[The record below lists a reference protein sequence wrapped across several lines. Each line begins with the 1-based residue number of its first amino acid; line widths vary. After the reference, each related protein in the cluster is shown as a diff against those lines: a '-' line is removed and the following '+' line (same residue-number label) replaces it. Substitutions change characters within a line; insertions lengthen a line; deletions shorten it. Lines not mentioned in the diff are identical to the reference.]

1 MPASVPNRRL
11 TVCPMSLHPAP
22 IRLIPRIAVRKF
34 EIYTSAQSA
43 LLTTFAPMQTTLIR
57 IVYFLLYAAFS
68 SWMSFFYVFLKDEPG
83 LTGVEIGAI
92 AAIQQI
98 SSIFIVPIWGMLAD
112 RYGRKRIFTMAL
124 AVSSVAIFG
133 FMYGQSFA
141 YFLLFML
148 AFTFIYNPLTSLIDS
163 IALDICENDPRVNYG
178 QLRLWASIGWATS
191 TLATGYYIKMV
202 GISYIFPLA
211 ATLLVITWAVVVF
224 LYRPITPKNLP
235 KGISPKLV
243 VTIIKENLQL
253 LFFLALIVV
262 FTIFSSPI
270 HLFINLYYSEIG
282 ASSEQMGIAFA
293 VQSICELPFFF
304 YGNKIVER
312 FGIKRT
318 LVFTMIVTAVRM
330 LLYSLTVN
338 PTIAIIIGSS
348 HGICLA
354 LYLVSMVS
362 YVHRVV
368 PPHLK
373 STGQSLIYTAMA
385 AGICVGNM
393 LTGYIKDVA
402 SIQLAMQ
409 MFFYAILIIA
419 AVVLIVSPRI
429 QRANSVAAVS

>member
-1 MPASVPNRRL
+1 
-11 TVCPMSLHPAP
+11 
-22 IRLIPRIAVRKF
+22 
-34 EIYTSAQSA
+34 
-43 LLTTFAPMQTTLIR
+43 
-57 IVYFLLYAAFS
+57 
-68 SWMSFFYVFLKDEPG
+68 MSFFYVFLKNEPG
-83 LTGVEIGAI
+83 LSGVEIGVI

-112 RYGRKRIFTMAL
+112 RYGRKRIFTLAL
-124 AVSSVAIFG
+124 AVSALAICG
-133 FMYGQSFA
+133 FMYGQSFM

-148 AFTFIYNPLTSLIDS
+148 AFTFIYNPMTSLIDS
-163 IALDICENDPRVNYG
+163 IALDICENDSKVNFG

-191 TLATGYYIKMV
+191 TLATGYYIKLV

-211 ATLLVITWAVVVF
+211 ATLLAITWAVVVL

-243 VTIIKENLQL
+243 ATIIKENPQL
-253 LFFLALIVV
+253 LFFLLLIVV
-262 FTIFSSPI
+262 FTVFSSPI

-282 ASSEQMGIAFA
+282 ASSEQMGVAFA

-318 LVFTMIVTAVRM
+318 LVFTMLVSALRM
-330 LLYSLTVN
+330 LLYSLTAN
-338 PTIAIIIGSS
+338 PTLAIIIGSS

-354 LYLVSMVS
+354 LYLLSMVS
-362 YVHRVV
+362 FVHRVV
-368 PPHLK
+368 PAHLK
-373 STGQSLIYTAMA
+373 STGQSLIYTAMS
-385 AGICVGNM
+385 AGICIGNL

-409 MFFYAILIIA
+409 LFFYAILLIA
-419 AVVLIVSPRI
+419 AVVI
-429 QRANSVAAVS
+429 VAAPHFQRRILANTRS